1 VSFSLA
7 SKPEVR
13 YTTKVMLKEYRSIW
27 PYIKKYRLKYLVGFV
42 FLVLVD
48 LAQVLIPRYVSQ
60 AVDIIGS
67 GKFLMNDLAKPA
79 VSMFLAALLI
89 SVGRFIWR
97 YFIMGSSRRIEAEM
111 RDDLFAHYMEMS
123 PSFYQENKTGDLM
136 AKATNDMN
144 AVRQALG
151 MGFVTLIDGV
161 FMTIMIIAAM
171 LTTNARVAL
180 YTIIPLPFISLLIME
195 FGRLVGKQF
204 KRVQEIYSK
213 MSDIA
218 QETVSGMRVV
228 KAFVKEQHFSG
239 QFAETNDE
247 YSEAVMTLVKTH
259 GFFFPLITFL
269 AGVSNVILLG
279 KGGNEVLRNA
289 MSPGD
294 IIAMISYLQMLVWPM
309 MGAGFTVNIIQ
320 RGGASLKRLNDVF
333 RTKSDIAVPE
343 RPRTDRPWGGIDVVD
358 LSYTY
363 KGADKPALEHVSFSI
378 TAGETL
384 GILGRVGSGKST
396 LLKLMPRLLDPG
408 QGKIFIGGND
418 ICLFELTALRRTFG
432 FVPQDS
438 FLFSATVRE
447 NILYGGVEV
456 SAERFEEI
464 SRIAALDGDLKLF
477 PNGWETVVGER
488 GLTLSGGQKQRIA
501 IARALA
507 VDPEILIMDDSLSAV
522 DAETEERILQ
532 NLLEERKGRTNVI
545 VSHRVS
551 TLRHANSIIVLDD
564 GKITQVGTH
573 EALMAESD
581 GFYARIARLQEL
593 ETQIEGNLAKEEERV
608 NG

>member
-1 VSFSLA
+1 
-7 SKPEVR
+7 
-13 YTTKVMLKEYRSIW
+13 MLKEYRTMW

-60 AVDIIGS
+60 AIDIISS
-67 GKFLMNDLAKPA
+67 GKFVMTDLTRPA
-79 VSMFLAALLI
+79 VSMLLAAILI

-144 AVRQALG
+144 AVRQAMG

-161 FMTIMIIAAM
+161 FMTIMIITAM
-171 LTTNARVAL
+171 LTTNTRVAL
-180 YTIIPLPFISLLIME
+180 YTIIPLPLISLLIVE

-239 QFAETNDE
+239 KFSETNDD
-247 YSEAVMTLVKTH
+247 YSQAVMTLVKTY
-259 GFFFPLITFL
+259 GFFFPLISFL

-279 KGGNEVLRNA
+279 KGGNEVIRNA

-294 IIAMISYLQMLVWPM
+294 IIAMISYLQMLIWPM

-320 RGGASLKRLNDVF
+320 RGGASLKRLNEVF
-333 RTKSDIAVPE
+333 ATKSDIVVPE
-343 RPRTDRPWGGIDVVD
+343 NPRTDRLWGGIDVVD

-363 KGADKPALEHVSFSI
+363 KGANRPALEHISFSI
-378 TAGETL
+378 QGGQTL
-384 GILGRVGSGKST
+384 GVLGRVGSGKST

-408 QGKIFIGGND
+408 RGKIFVGGND
-418 ICLFELTALRRTFG
+418 ICLYELSALRRTFG

-438 FLFSATVRE
+438 FLFSASVKE

-456 SAERFEEI
+456 SAERFEAL
-464 SRIAALDGDLKLF
+464 SKIAALDGDLKLF
-477 PNGWETVVGER
+477 PDGWDTVVGER

-507 VDPEILIMDDSLSAV
+507 INPEILIMDDSLSAV

-551 TLRHANSIIVLDD
+551 TLRHADSIIVLD
-564 GKITQVGTH
+564 GGRITQSGTH
-573 EALMAESD
+573 QTLLAESD
-581 GFYARIARLQEL
+581 GFYAKIARLQEL
-593 ETQIEGNLAKEEERV
+593 ETQIAGSFADDGERE